1 MELVREISSLDNK
14 IIVREPQSSSLEIAV
29 FIAVGTSHCFVVVV
43 VSVVL
48 AFSDRGLFVTNL
60 LMLFFV
66 NFRVR
71 TSKDSDRFL

>member
-48 AFSDRGLFVTNL
+48 AFTDRGLFVTNL

-71 TSKDSDRFL
+71 TSKDPNRFL

>member
-48 AFSDRGLFVTNL
+48 AFTDRGLFVTNL

>member
-1 MELVREISSLDNK
+1 MELVRKISSLDNK
-14 IIVREPQSSSLEIAV
+14 IIVSEPQSSSLEIAV

-43 VSVVL
+43 ISVVL

-71 TSKDSDRFL
+71 TSKDPNRFL